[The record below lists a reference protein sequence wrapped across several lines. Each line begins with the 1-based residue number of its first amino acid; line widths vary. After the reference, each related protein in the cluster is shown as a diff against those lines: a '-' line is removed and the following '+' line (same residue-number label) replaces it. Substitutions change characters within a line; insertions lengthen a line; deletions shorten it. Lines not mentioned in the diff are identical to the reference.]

1 MEPVR
6 AALET
11 LAARL
16 WDERRLLMLLLY
28 RLTVARLLLSAD
40 ERRFVPD
47 ALREVDRTV
56 ELLRDEELRR
66 DEAVRALAAEW
77 RLAPETVTLPE
88 IVRRSPPPYDH
99 TFGEHLAAFQQL
111 AEEIETISQHNRVLA
126 HAAMQDLSE
135 TIGQLTGDHAGPGAT
150 YDAYGR
156 YEAAAGGVGARL
168 REAL

>member
-6 AALET
+6 AALES
-11 LAARL
+11 LATRL

-66 DEAVRALAAEW
+66 DEAVRGLAAQW
-77 RLAPETVTLPE
+77 QLPPESVTLPE

-99 TFGEHLAAFQQL
+99 TFGEHLQAFQHL
-111 AEEIETISQHNRVLA
+111 AEEIETISHQNRVLA

-135 TIGQLTGDHAGPGAT
+135 TIGHLTGDPAGTGAT
-150 YDAYGR
+150 YDASGR
-156 YEAAAGGVGARL
+156 YGAATSAVGGRV